1 MAEIGGDHGGRPV
14 ETLVTELSDAPVP
27 SEADGSVPEAPPVV
41 DNEQLYHSIK
51 RMRIMAAELNVRAAL
66 SGDGLY
72 AQWAHAAFVSA
83 GLMRQLLIE
92 RGSRYAA
99 VLDEET
105 STEPNSA
112 GTRQLPLR

>member
-1 MAEIGGDHGGRPV
+1 MAEIVGDSSRRSV

-27 SEADGSVPEAPPVV
+27 READGDIPEAPVV

-51 RMRIMAAELNVRAAL
+51 RMRIMAAELGVKAAAT
-66 SGDGLY
+66 GDGLY

-83 GLMRQLLIE
+83 GLMREILAE
-92 RGSRYAA
+92 RGSRFVD
-99 VLDEET
+99 VLNEEEAT
-105 STEPNSA
+105 DPHRA